1 MAFTLTG
8 GSLTFDIVP
17 TITIVRGRTDR
28 GTTESWALE
37 GRLIAS
43 GSTAILA
50 KVNALE
56 AVAIDDVK
64 WTLKDG
70 ALTLREPDPNDVD
83 MESVN
88 ADISYPDGTNA
99 QFVTNRAYSISI
111 ISMRRGWLDDTI
123 AFVETVSLDESILRS
138 VFHEILAGRRPIQQ
152 TTSQKPAVITQSG
165 SATGWKKRPAF
176 PAFLFPAN
184 TLTGNVRSKAGPRL
198 NRNGELREFGITWNY
213 TFTLVDVQTTVKE
226 PTTHPGF

>member
-17 TITIVRGRTDR
+17 TITIARSRTDR
-28 GTTESWALE
+28 GTVEAWSLE

-70 ALTLREPDPNDVD
+70 STILRELDPSDID
-83 MESVN
+83 MESVD

-99 QFVTNRAYSISI
+99 QFVTNRAYSINIVAS
-111 ISMRRGWLDDTI
+111 RRGWTDDTI
-123 AFVETVSLDESILRS
+123 AFSETVSLDESILRA
-138 VFHEILAGRRPIQQ
+138 VFHEILGGSRPIRQ

-165 SATGWKKRPAF
+165 SATGWKKRPTF
-176 PAFLFPAN
+176 PAFLFPAG
-184 TLTGNVRSKAGPRL
+184 TITGNVRNKTGPRL
-198 NRNGELREFGITWNY
+198 NRNGKLREFGITWNY
-213 TFTLVDVQTTVKE
+213 TFTLVDVQTNVKE